1 MRWIRLSPGRR
12 LMADISWA
20 SLSVPRCIITAR
32 LHLPRAL
39 AARAACP
46 APRPPW
52 PGIFAKAFGLLAR
65 ERPALRRMYVSLPWP
80 SLVEVNSAAA
90 CILVERRHD
99 GEAMLTG
106 ARIRDPGG
114 ETLAAIGA
122 RLAHSKA
129 AAPRDDATTRRMM
142 LFTRLPWPLR
152 RLLLKLAVMTA
163 LPLHR
168 YAGSFV
174 ISALGGQGALILDTV
189 SLMPVFLS
197 FGPIAEDG
205 GVDVAISFDHRV
217 MDGAEAAT
225 ALRGMEALIEGALAE
240 EIAGGLA

>member
-1 MRWIRLSPGRR
+1 MRWLRLSPGRR

-39 AARAACP
+39 AAREAC
-46 APRPPW
+46 ADRPPW
-52 PGIFAKAFGLLAR
+52 PAIFAKAFGLLAR
-65 ERPALRRMYVSLPWP
+65 ERPVLRQMHVSLPWP

-90 CILVERRHD
+90 CILVERQHE

-114 ETLAAIGA
+114 ESLAAIGA
-122 RLAHSKA
+122 RLAQSKTA
-129 AAPRDDATTRRMM
+129 ADDRTTRRM
-142 LFTRLPWPLR
+142 LRFARLPWPLR
-152 RLLLKLAVMTA
+152 RLALRLAMATA

-197 FGPIAEDG
+197 FGPIGGDG
-205 GVDVAISFDHRV
+205 AVDAVISFDHRV
-217 MDGAEAAT
+217 MDGAAAAA
-225 ALRGMEALIEGALAE
+225 ALRGMEALIETVLADE
-240 EIAGGLA
+240 MAGGLA